1 MSKYEAVYYH
11 TFFDIVYS
19 DDAAGSENKGVIKVY
34 DLNTRLALM
43 GSDMPVQLTA
53 LRNWAVERQ
62 YVTADNSLI
71 DAMIAIVQTDDPY
84 IWVSSSEEP
93 SEEEKILVA
102 AKIWNWI
109 RKTYKVYEMRYNL
122 LNKTATELLADVESS
137 VTMERE
143 EDSDTGQDV
152 SADSDMPVTDTF
164 ASVLSDP
171 TAVSDKMSVLR
182 TAQRDYEH
190 LWKDVTT
197 SKDPMGTL
205 SSRIDEA
212 LRLWDDMIAEWAT
225 ELENAFSLTPDPE
238 LEDYDDE

>member
-1 MSKYEAVYYH
+1 MRSYEAVYYH
-11 TFFDIVYS
+11 TFFEIVYS
-19 DDAAGSENKGVIKVY
+19 DDAAGAGNKGEIKTY
-34 DLNTRLALM
+34 DLNTRLAAL
-43 GSDMPVQLTA
+43 GASMPAYLTA
-53 LRNWAVERQ
+53 LRNWAASRQ
-62 YVTADNSLI
+62 LVTADNSLI
-71 DAMIAIVQTDDPY
+71 DEMIAIVQTDDPF

-93 SEEEKILVA
+93 GEEKKILVA

-122 LNKTATELLADVESS
+122 LNKTATELLADVQSS

-143 EDSDTGQDV
+143 EDSDVGQDV

-171 TAVSDKMSVLR
+171 TSVSDKMSVLR

-212 LRLWDDMIAEWAT
+212 LRLWDDMVAEWAT

-238 LEDYDDE
+238 LEDYDE